1 MNTNYSHCIE
11 GGNVEMRKPVEF
23 GRPCAVYRHYDAAG
37 ALLYVGCST
46 DPAARLYSH
55 FKESAWAKLIA
66 SVTFEWFDDRADA
79 IRAESDAIHEGRPR
93 FNKAR
98 NPVAEAGTIQ
108 ASYSDK
114 VAEMER
120 HLHEAG
126 LSLDDFLCDA
136 KVHRTTWG
144 RWRRGEFMPRLQQWN
159 RIMGS
164 YDAITLRGAA

>member
-79 IRAESDAIHEGRPR
+79 LAAEILRAVSEDRTDFAR
-93 FNKAR
+93 FACRSRTGLPVYRISLAERGVFYAVVAPAKDRVVTLIEPGGLLQRGGKRKA
-98 NPVAEAGTIQ
+98 
-108 ASYSDK
+108 K
-114 VAEMER
+114 
-120 HLHEAG
+120 
-126 LSLDDFLCDA
+126 
-136 KVHRTTWG
+136 
-144 RWRRGEFMPRLQQWN
+144 RL
-159 RIMGS
+159 R
-164 YDAITLRGAA
+164 A